1 MKFLLTW
8 IGKSALELL
17 LPAAVAAAGIVI
29 VFLLFR
35 GKARPSRKRSQ
46 ASRRDARPTGN
57 GASSS
62 NSSSEMLPRFLLL
75 GPSNSGKTSLLDG
88 LRHVFSSHDRTW
100 ITDLASGV
108 ACWHLDGGQVL
119 EVEGK
124 FFEPSGNGDAVEKEW
139 KALLGRLQ
147 RERPHRP
154 LDGIVLALPATH
166 LAGEHAL
173 SHDDLRRE
181 AAQME
186 KQLNLLRVQL
196 GFSLPLYLVITK
208 CDAIPGYTTFAERQ
222 LASHAGEIFGWS
234 NPYNLDAHFDASWT
248 AQAFA
253 EIDRVLCGE
262 RAQFFARRGAGPAR
276 DFAAADELFLF
287 SSRLAELERPA
298 AAYLEQLLENSGHRD
313 GLMFRGIYFAGSA
326 AHHSRAFDETRSRSN
341 GPNRVGFAADLFR
354 RKIFPERGLA
364 RPLATALA
372 GRNIAV
378 SVFRALCLALVLLLF
393 PAALYAW
400 YSLSKSGPEI
410 SRHLRQVCK
419 DLRVAANQ
427 DATSCG
433 AGNEPGAG
441 PAYSTIYA
449 AQALSGGNF
458 QSIFLPASLID
469 SLDSQTEPIMARAF
483 NQLVYPGLEN
493 ALEQKTRDLLRSNG
507 EAGTAPQR
515 AENARSLADFTEAFL
530 KLEENIIFYN
540 KLARGKGSGKDVMA
554 LAMYLS
560 PETFAGVRRRNA
572 GLDDIVRDS
581 FTSAYEPWGRAI
593 PFDTLRWNEPAIAK
607 LKEMTTETLEQS
619 AHENELSSALR
630 ELAGKI
636 RLLEANELKTYDD
649 LNGLLENMNK
659 VQTELGA
666 TDLQWIVQKND
677 QLQLPDELR
686 WALAR
691 IFAHPEKNV
700 LLCDAAWERNS
711 CAGMEELKSAL
722 ERMALEHFEYM
733 RGLILNEYTKTTG
746 PLIAVMAGK
755 LQFSQPAAN
764 LQSVLGNFL
773 KLPFV
778 AHNGTAKLRD
788 WEDGKQ
794 LFWDSNR
801 LQAALQDKQAYDQ
814 FFGSQLANTSQS
826 VQDTFER
833 IALARLEANMVDS
846 IALSQHFDALP
857 SPDKAEQSTR
867 DEARSFQTA
876 VPLLEQVLQQFSTL
890 NVDGEDDE
898 GPSFDDDYD
907 DLLNVSTAHALALLT
922 RINGA
927 FDARHFYWPAGKFD
941 SWTNNSPPSLSAYSI
956 HNQEEMAAYLVAQ
969 RQDIEQYVA
978 EAQPATDFLQRHGVS
993 DAKGKALT
1001 AQWQSIVADLKNYQT
1016 APAGSGIG
1024 SVEDFLANGMDK
1036 VIPPDCQ
1043 GPATPTGPN
1052 LVYFARVRRSL
1063 EYAVVCRCRTLLHQ
1077 SAFGQYKMLAEYF
1090 NQNLAGKFPFSTA
1103 TAVAEVDP
1111 AKVIEFFRLLDANE
1125 KALRLSLQRSAGRAG
1140 PAKIAAFLDQM
1151 DALRPLFASLLTGQ
1165 PGAAPAFDL
1174 SPVFRVNRDPR
1185 HEINGNQ
1192 IIDWNLQAGE
1202 STFRNFDPP
1211 ATGRW
1216 NYGDPV
1222 TLKLRWAK
1230 NSPQQ
1235 PVPIPPA
1242 TADEQTGTLIFK
1254 YDDPWSLLRMLTQ
1267 HAAPAGDL
1275 DRGVDIDPQTLVFT
1289 AGQKNANAGKD
1300 SGAEQGVKV
1309 FIRVRIYAPGK
1320 TEPLKIPV
1328 FPMQAP

>member
-1 MKFLLTW
+1 MKFMLTL
-8 IGKSALELL
+8 IGKLPLELL
-17 LPAAVAAAGIVI
+17 LPALAAAAGIVI

-35 GKARPSRKRSQ
+35 GKATPRKQSH
-46 ASRRDARPTGN
+46 ANRRYERPTGN
-57 GASSS
+57 GASTLD
-62 NSSSEMLPRFLLL
+62 SSSEMLPRFLLL

-88 LRHVFSSHDRTW
+88 LRHVSSHDRTW

-108 ACWHLDGGQVL
+108 ACWHLAGGQVL
-119 EVEGK
+119 EVAGK
-124 FFEPSGNGDAVEKEW
+124 FFGPSGNGAVEKEW
-139 KALLGRLQ
+139 KNILLRLQ

-154 LDGIVLALPATH
+154 LDGIVLTLPATH
-166 LAGEHAL
+166 LAGENAL
-173 SHDDLRRE
+173 SDDDLRRE

-234 NPYNLDAHFDASWT
+234 NPYNLDAHFDAAWT
-248 AQAFA
+248 AQAFT
-253 EIDRVLCGE
+253 ELDHVLSGE
-262 RAQFFARRGAGPAR
+262 RARFFAQRGAGPAR

-326 AHHSRAFDETRSRSN
+326 AHNSRAFDETRSRSN

-354 RKIFPERGLA
+354 RKIFPERSLA
-364 RPLATALA
+364 RPIATALA

-378 SVFRALCLALVLLLF
+378 SVYRVLCLALVLLLF

-400 YSLSKSGPEI
+400 YSLSKSAPEI
-410 SRHLRQVCK
+410 SRHLRQVCR
-419 DLRVAANQ
+419 DLRVADNQ
-427 DATSCG
+427 DATSCR
-433 AGNEPGAG
+433 ARNEPGAG

-449 AQALSGGNF
+449 AQALSGSNF
-458 QSIFLPASLID
+458 QSILLPASLID
-469 SLDSQTEPIMARAF
+469 PLDSQAEPIMARAF

-493 ALEQKTRDLLRSNG
+493 ALEQKTRALLRSKEE
-507 EAGTAPQR
+507 EAKTTPQS
-515 AENARSLADFTEAFL
+515 AENARSFTDFTEAFL
-530 KLEENIIFYN
+530 KLEENIIFYD
-540 KLARGKGSGKDVMA
+540 KLARGNGSGKDVMA
-554 LAMYLS
+554 LALYLS
-560 PETFAGVRRRNA
+560 PETFAGLRRDTS

-581 FTSAYEPWGRAI
+581 FSPTYEPWGRAV
-593 PFDTLRWNEPAIAK
+593 PFDTPRWNQPAIAK

-636 RLLEANELKTYDD
+636 RRLEANELKTYDD

-659 VQTELGA
+659 VQVDLA
-666 TDLQWIVQKND
+666 APDLQWIVQKND

-700 LLCDAAWERNS
+700 LLCDAAWEKNS
-711 CAGMEELKSAL
+711 CAGMKELKSAL

-814 FFGSQLANTSQS
+814 FFGNQLANTSQS

-876 VPLLEQVLQQFSTL
+876 APLLEQVLQQFSTL

-907 DLLNVSTAHALALLT
+907 DLLNVSTAHALVLLT

-941 SWTNNSPPSLSAYSI
+941 SWTANSPPSLSAYSI

-993 DAKGKALT
+993 DVKGKALT
-1001 AQWQSIVADLKNYQT
+1001 AKWQSIVADLKNYQT

-1043 GPATPTGPN
+1043 GPATATGPN

-1063 EYAVVCRCRTLLHQ
+1063 EYAVVYRCRTLLHQ
-1077 SAFGQYKMLAEYF
+1077 SAFGQYNMLADYF

-1125 KALRLSLQRSAGRAG
+1125 KALRLSLQRSPGGAG

-1151 DALRPLFASLLTGQ
+1151 DALRTLFASLLTGQ
-1165 PGAAPAFDL
+1165 PGATPAFDL

-1192 IIDWNLQAGE
+1192 IIEWNLQAGE

-1222 TLKLRWAK
+1222 TVKLRWAK

-1254 YDDPWSLLRMLTQ
+1254 YDDPWSLLRMLMQ